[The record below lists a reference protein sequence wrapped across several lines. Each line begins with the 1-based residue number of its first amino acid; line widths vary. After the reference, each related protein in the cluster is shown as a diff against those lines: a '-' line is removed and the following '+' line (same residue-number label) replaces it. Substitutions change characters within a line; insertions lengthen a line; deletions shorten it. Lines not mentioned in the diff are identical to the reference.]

1 MEQLPH
7 SVKLIISSNLKDKG
21 WDLTEL
27 LLAIKNKLYARE
39 NSKVEKEPQ
48 LPFSGAPLH
57 ANQKSNHSNLS
68 SAVCKENHFSD
79 KCPKVT
85 DIAIRRNIFVILGVV
100 LCVLDQDIKLQNAQ
114 ARKRV
119 IIAKNDII
127 LFYVSKEKR
136 EFRQIYQLKKIL
148 PFYYKLL
155 WFV

>member
-7 SVKLIISSNLKDKG
+7 LVKLIISSNLKDKG

-27 LLAIKNKLYARE
+27 LLTIKNKLYARG
-39 NSKVEKEPQ
+39 NSEVEKEPQ

-85 DIAIRRNIFVILGVV
+85 DIATHRNIFVILGV
-100 LCVLDQDIKLQNAQ
+100 LDQAIKFQNAQ

-136 EFRQIYQLKKIL
+136 EFREIYQSKKIL

>member
-1 MEQLPH
+1 MLI
-7 SVKLIISSNLKDKG
+7 VKV
-21 WDLTEL
+21 
-27 LLAIKNKLYARE
+27 IK
-39 NSKVEKEPQ
+39 
-48 LPFSGAPLH
+48 
-57 ANQKSNHSNLS
+57 NQKSNHSNLS

-85 DIAIRRNIFVILGVV
+85 DIATRRNIFVILGVV
-100 LCVLDQDIKLQNAQ
+100 LCVLDQDIKFQNAQ